1 MLKGF
6 IFYCGLHY
14 YSYFWVKVDDEFIW
28 MRFDDTSVTKKKG
41 WEEVVLDSV
50 EDLALPTLI
59 FYEKINEDDNLEGA
73 LEKSF

>member
-1 MLKGF
+1 
-6 IFYCGLHY
+6 
-14 YSYFWVKVDDEFIW
+14 